1 MVAHRRMDR
10 KLKTLLKGAGLE
22 RLVGG
27 ARRDTAY
34 DPAEEA
40 AWRAS
45 LTPEQLAEMEKDE
58 TARRIRTEEAN
69 KQNAINRTKQKE
81 EQTKQELLKREKQLE
96 EDKKLG
102 IEMLMPTEADYQEWF
117 KANYPNTD
125 PSKAGSLGDTN
136 IFQNE
141 NFYAQ
146 QYLEDLGEEDADPA
160 KMIRRAK
167 NEIEVAKKK
176 IVELK
181 ANPPKPSIK
190 DFVAFGLPR
199 TATFDQLVAAVS
211 AARAKGELSQ
221 NQKNYGSSIVDNY
234 LKIKETAEA
243 DPQQYAIKKI
253 NDRAAYVKQQKANLG
268 LQPDADSGD
277 IALAR
282 ANKAKQSNI
291 DSAKQKTQED
301 LYQQWQG
308 IERSENFRIREALV
322 NVRNEIQSQMK
333 DKDKID
339 RLPYRVMFQELLNNE
354 ISRKQ
359 IYELQGLAYR
369 HGLETPEEFVNA
381 VNSGKL
387 VVYKDVDYRRGRNA
401 EPEPMPKIVLFDA
414 AKATE
419 EYKQQLENEITW
431 QEKAGHYLIMGS
443 ILLTDIAAE
452 LLPYAMPLLGTA
464 LSLGWKAFAPE
475 GSLNYQEGTIG
486 QKFGRLGLSIVE
498 DGVKRAIGFGRT
510 RASRRKAMTKMMDD
524 EVKLHG
530 GSRYSL
536 TPEGSKQYNAWSN
549 NNISKEVITLTELNK
564 LKTILTEGSNIPP
577 DTIQNIVLEFG
588 IEWNKGIQKLMN
600 LLDEDEKGKTG
611 VKIGIPPQPVRK
623 RPSGMGKALVKK
635 Q

>member
-1 MVAHRRMDR
+1 MDR

-22 RLVGG
+22 HLVGG
-27 ARRDTAY
+27 ARRDTA
-34 DPAEEA
+34 DDDIPPETPEERA
-40 AWRAS
+40 AS
-45 LTPEQLAEMEKDE
+45 LERMEKLQPGYKAGIEKYNKDMADRQAKME
-58 TARRIRTEEAN
+58 EDRRLASEQRRKDNIVMMEKAEAN
-69 KQNAINRTKQKE
+69 KAAQQVDF
-81 EQTKQELLKREKQLE
+81 EKWMAE
-96 EDKKLG
+96 NHPE
-102 IEMLMPTEADYQEWF
+102 IA
-117 KANYPNTD
+117 PNMTG
-125 PSKAGSLGDTN
+125 KLGDTN
-136 IFQNE
+136 IYTNE
-141 NFYAQ
+141 GRFAQEYLLEKEQEATVGRAPVEKVYADIKAAKQ
-146 QYLEDLGEEDADPA
+146 KLE
-160 KMIRRAK
+160 
-167 NEIEVAKKK
+167 
-176 IVELK
+176 ELK
-181 ANPPKPSIK
+181 ANPPKPTLK
-190 DFVAFGLPR
+190 DFLAFGLPS
-199 TATFDQLVAAVS
+199 TATFDQLVAAVA

-221 NQKNYGSSIVDNY
+221 DQKNYGSAIVDNY
-234 LKIKETAEA
+234 LRIKDVAEA
-243 DPQQYAIKKI
+243 NPKTLFTQRRDEALKNIKQM
-253 NDRAAYVKQQKANLG
+253 RANLG
-268 LQPDADSGD
+268 LPEDAS
-277 IALAR
+277 AEAVANAR
-282 ANKAKQSNI
+282 AMKAKESNI
-291 DSAKQKTQED
+291 TAAKQKKQEE

-308 IERSENFRIREALV
+308 IERSENYRIREALV

-339 RLPYRVMFQELLNNE
+339 RLPYRVMFQEILNNE

-369 HGLETPEEFVNA
+369 HGLETPEEFVDA

-498 DGVKRAIGFGRT
+498 DGVKRAIGFGKT
-510 RASRRKAMTKMMDD
+510 RSSRRKAMKKLMDD

-549 NNISKEVITLTELNK
+549 SNISKEVITLTELNR

-588 IEWNKGIQKLMN
+588 IEWNKGIAKLMN
-600 LLDEDEKGKTG
+600 LLDEDDKGKTG
-611 VKIGIPPQPVRK
+611 VKIGIPPQPIRK
-623 RPSGMGKALVKK
+623 RASGKGRAPVKK
-635 Q
+635 R

>member
-1 MVAHRRMDR
+1 MDR

-27 ARRDTAY
+27 V
-34 DPAEEA
+34 EEA

-45 LTPEQLAEMEKDE
+45 LTPEQLAEIEKDM

-69 KQNAINRTKQKE
+69 KQNAITRAKQKE
-81 EQTKQELLKREKQLE
+81 EQTKQELLKRAKQLE

-146 QYLEDLGEEDADPA
+146 QYLADLEVENADPA

-181 ANPPKPSIK
+181 ANPPKPTIK

-199 TATFDQLVAAVS
+199 TATFDQLVAAVTD
-211 AARAKGELSQ
+211 ARAKGELSQ
-221 NQKNYGSSIVDNY
+221 NQKNYGSSIVDGY
-234 LKIKETAEA
+234 LQIKGVAEA
-243 DPQQYAIKKI
+243 DPQRYAYKKI
-253 NDRAAYVKQQKANLG
+253 NDRVAYVKQQKANLG
-268 LQPDADSGD
+268 LQPDADEGD
-277 IALAR
+277 IAQAR

-387 VVYKDVDYRRGRNA
+387 VVYKDVDYRRVSKA
-401 EPEPMPKIVLFDA
+401 QPMPKIVLFDA

-510 RASRRKAMTKMMDD
+510 RASRRKAMTKLMDD
-524 EVKLHG
+524 EVKLHNG
-530 GSRYSL
+530 CGQAKKKR
-536 TPEGSKQYNAWSN
+536 TRTK
-549 NNISKEVITLTELNK
+549 
-564 LKTILTEGSNIPP
+564 KTA
-577 DTIQNIVLEFG
+577 VL
-588 IEWNKGIQKLMN
+588 Q
-600 LLDEDEKGKTG
+600 
-611 VKIGIPPQPVRK
+611 R
-623 RPSGMGKALVKK
+623 S
-635 Q
+635 